1 MREIWKESSGH
12 LVEKALDDSQVLTLL
27 ADVLGAVAGLQI
39 FRPESPEWDE
49 FTELLLP
56 KAKRFV
62 QSIQPSDYD
71 LQHQRTALQVLLH
84 LVEIY
89 GGCSKSLQ
97 EILRIGPLPD
107 VRDVIVKLLNRRD
120 TSYLVKAD
128 TLNVLAQFSR
138 STSVAASD
146 QSSNTQLLIDTLGRF
161 MAEEFPIV
169 STDVKY
175 GTKEYDVYSLLFRQL
190 LLIIEESRCVK
201 FLQLLYSSLREGS
214 HHLFA
219 RDLSR
224 GLARFAEK
232 LASTGAVAGGANNAR
247 SEAADLLELTE
258 LLLDTSVDVVIR
270 KTLLE
275 SVFTPL
281 MELQNAEVMK
291 TFFLAEIKSS
301 SKVVMISKLL
311 TLIANLAEI
320 SSPGSFFSA
329 AVAFALVE
337 LLFRLADP
345 EFVRNEINAAFLG
358 HSNGK
363 GREFTMLICK
373 CASKMV
379 TKAYGDVND
388 MIRFACCEAYN
399 CLLTAVSKTQK
410 QEKFFDQILFQ
421 EALWG
426 NIIDISQEYD
436 LRAETGQF
444 VKIPLSSL
452 SASTLKAQQHTQD
465 VSSRSKH
472 GKLSRD
478 ASSALQFFT
487 GSSLSQIVSL
497 ESITTQ
503 SFAEQHLATTGL
515 LYRNLEIELDA
526 INDHSSMIP
535 LLRVM
540 ILMKDE
546 FGANWDSKSMP
557 SWMQKIFNVVAN
569 SLTELNIRLFLVKMV
584 LNVPE
589 LFTLYAPMWLEKI
602 IDTVLEA
609 TNSVSSGKEP
619 EFNYLLRDCCNLI
632 LGEWKDVPHISLKAG
647 TMSRFLATLIELSPH
662 TVNMIMQDNI
672 LLVTQLIVLWK
683 DLVTIDV
690 STIEKFLFS
699 NEPDSHLEVAKR
711 VTALQLLSA
720 MLEAGALDEIQ
731 AEMPSVFGRSITDG
745 ILLALQHKR
754 VTVYTVA
761 AEVGGLGL
769 HHFQSKSNAFARA
782 LAEEIVKAYNNED
795 YGRFFAL
802 LRNVSLHQPKFI
814 DPMMLQRLCSVL
826 PKVISIDAWSRLASE
841 SLENASKNAE
851 VAQLLFPSIQPVLNR
866 FINHRDAG
874 VQYATL
880 RVMDSISEALGKS
893 ELELLIKS
901 SMDGGIGLLY
911 HYGNHAEAGCRK
923 LMYFMAMRFF
933 RKAVSSSSLKDSLR
947 QILLGGLSDSDPDI
961 REELFVFWNESDL
974 IPSSSSQRLVELFH
988 SLHSPELADKWVFY
1002 ATNLLVLMARGTAHY
1017 DAPLFSSPLT
1027 KSEFH
1032 DTEIDVAWEGKTQ
1045 TMAPMFSVES
1055 DTFAAKMSSLSDTGN
1070 LSQSFLAIATQNSLT
1085 EGSIHQSQLISAN
1098 LGTYIKLCFLP
1109 SIVSNLVLT
1118 PCIIF
1123 VVQS

>member
-1 MREIWKESSGH
+1 M
-12 LVEKALDDSQVLTLL
+12 LTLL

-39 FRPESPEWDE
+39 FRPESHEWDE

-62 QSIQPSDYD
+62 QSVQPSDFD

-84 LVEIY
+84 VVEIY
-89 GGCSKSLQ
+89 GGCSKTLQ

-107 VRDVIVKLLNRRD
+107 IRDVLVKLLNRRD

-138 STSVAASD
+138 SASVAAVDEGNS
-146 QSSNTQLLIDTLGRF
+146 TQLLIDTLGRF

-201 FLQLLYSSLREGS
+201 FLQLLFPSLREGPQ
-214 HHLFA
+214 HLYA

-224 GLARFAEK
+224 SLASFAEK
-232 LASTGAVAGGANNAR
+232 LATTGTTTSGASNTQ
-247 SEAADLLELTE
+247 SEAANLLELTE
-258 LLLDTSVDVVIR
+258 LLLDTSIDVVIR

-291 TFFLAEIKSS
+291 TFFLAEPESSS
-301 SKVVMISKLL
+301 SKVLMISKLS
-311 TLIANLAEI
+311 TLIANSADI
-320 SSPGSFFSA
+320 SSPGGFFSA

-345 EFVRNEINAAFLG
+345 EFIRNEINAAFLG

-388 MIRFACCEAYN
+388 TIRFACCEAYN

-421 EALWG
+421 EALWI
-426 NIIDISQEYD
+426 NIIDISQEYN
-436 LRAETGQF
+436 LRAETGQL

-452 SASTLKAQQHTQD
+452 SASTLKVQQQMQD
-465 VSSRSKH
+465 VSSRPRH

-487 GSSLSQIVSL
+487 GSSLSQTASFESL
-497 ESITTQ
+497 TTQ
-503 SFAEQHLATTGL
+503 SFAEQHLTTNGL
-515 LYRNLEIELDA
+515 LYRNLEIEIDA
-526 INDHSSMIP
+526 INDHPSMIP

-540 ILMKDE
+540 MLMKDE
-546 FGANWDSKSMP
+546 FGANWDTRSMP
-557 SWMQKIFNVVAN
+557 SWMQKIFNVVAD
-569 SLTELNIRLFLVKMV
+569 SLTELNIRLFLVRMV

-589 LFTLYAPMWLEKI
+589 LFTLYAPAWLEKI
-602 IDTVLEA
+602 IETVMEA
-609 TNSVSSGKEP
+609 TRSVSSGKEA
-619 EFNYLLRDCCNLI
+619 EFNYLMRDCCNLI
-632 LGEWKDVPHISLKAG
+632 LGEWKDVSPSSLKAG

-662 TVNMIMQDNI
+662 TVSMIMQDNI
-672 LLVTQLIVLWK
+672 SLVTQLIFLWK
-683 DLVTIDV
+683 DSVTIDM

-699 NEPDSHLEVAKR
+699 NKADSRLEATEL

-720 MLEAGALDEIQ
+720 MLEASALDEIQ
-731 AEMPSVFGRSITDG
+731 AETPSVFGRSIADG

-754 VTVYTVA
+754 VTIYTVA
-761 AEVGGLGL
+761 AEVGGLCL
-769 HHFQSKSNAFARA
+769 HHFQSRSNAFARA

-795 YGRFFAL
+795 LGRFFAL
-802 LRNVSLHQPKFI
+802 LRNVSLHQPKII

-841 SLENASKNAE
+841 SLENASKNE
-851 VAQLLFPSIQPVLNR
+851 DVTKLLFPSIQPVLNR

-880 RVMDSISEALGKS
+880 RVTDSILDALGKS

-901 SMDGGIGLLY
+901 SSDGGIGLLT
-911 HYGNHAEAGCRK
+911 HYGSHADTGCRK
-923 LMYFMAMRFF
+923 LMYSMAMRLF
-933 RKAVSSSSLKDSLR
+933 RKEVPSSSLKDCLR
-947 QILLGGLSDSDPDI
+947 RILLGGLSDSDPGI
-961 REELFVFWNESDL
+961 REELFTFWNESDL

-1002 ATNLLVLMARGTAHY
+1002 ATNLLVLPAKGTAHY

-1027 KSEFH
+1027 NSEFR

-1055 DTFAAKMSSLSDTGN
+1055 DTFAAKMSSLHDTDS
-1070 LSQSFLAIATQNSLT
+1070 LLQRFLATATQNPLT
-1085 EGSIHQSQLISAN
+1085 EGSIHQSQLISAS
-1098 LGTYIKLCFLP
+1098 LGEYWIHQH
-1109 SIVSNLVLT
+1109 
-1118 PCIIF
+1118 IIGF
-1123 VVQS
+1123 ERS